1 MPMQK
6 GLLEV
11 VEVGTQVPLSD
22 HPLEVVILVLEA
34 VPALS
39 LATKSQDLLP

>member
-1 MPMQK
+1 MQK

-11 VEVGTQVPLSD
+11 VEGVTLVPLFG

-39 LATKSQDLLP
+39 LATKFQDLLP